1 MKRIEINY
9 QDGWFDPDK
18 WYWMKVINTETG
30 ELECSETSES
40 SQGELPRIAATA
52 LLIDYL
58 HRNPDEPVEIRN
70 LYKENSDLAI
80 IVEAHNHAALLRK
93 QGKGEKYFGQIV
105 CEIEV
110 ERRANEKR
118 AAGVSEPKKS

>member
-9 QDGWFDPDK
+9 QSGWFDPDQ
-18 WYWMKVINTETG
+18 WYWMKVINTETE

-40 SQGELPRIAATA
+40 SQGELPRIAVRA

-70 LYKENSDLAI
+70 LNEENSDLVI
-80 IVEAHNHAALLRK
+80 IVEAHNHAVLLRK
-93 QGKGEKYFGQIV
+93 QGKGEKYFGQVI
-105 CEIEV
+105 CEREV
-110 ERRANEKR
+110 GRRASEKM
-118 AAGVSEPKKS
+118 AARVSEPKKS